1 MDRQLTREEI
11 KSYRE
16 QGFAIVRGSI
26 SATEVA
32 RYLEAANRVVQ
43 DSENYRKDSI
53 LNQWVNV
60 WRLDCV
66 LKELTLH
73 PQIASFA
80 EQLAEAPLRL
90 WHDQLLIKNPNSRAP
105 TEFHQDQPYWPLE
118 NARESITAWVALAD
132 VPVERGCMCF
142 LPGSHQKKT
151 LPRQELNDK
160 NSLFNVCPGLRWLP
174 RVTVPLR
181 AGDCTFH
188 HGRTAHYAHGNETD
202 QYRIAHAIIFTDL
215 ETRFSGASHVV
226 TRPLDLERGQTLPD
240 DYFPPVT
247 EFQSF
252 QEPLIKR

>member
-1 MDRQLTREEI
+1 MQIHDCNRWFLPGELHFDFDA
-11 KSYRE
+11 SFFS
-16 QGFAIVRGSI
+16 FAIVRGSI

-105 TEFHQDQPYWPLE
+105 TEFHQ
-118 NARESITAWVALAD
+118 V
-132 VPVERGCMCF
+132 
-142 LPGSHQKKT
+142 
-151 LPRQELNDK
+151 
-160 NSLFNVCPGLRWLP
+160 
-174 RVTVPLR
+174 
-181 AGDCTFH
+181 
-188 HGRTAHYAHGNETD
+188 
-202 QYRIAHAIIFTDL
+202 
-215 ETRFSGASHVV
+215 SGTPH
-226 TRPLDLERGQTLPD
+226 
-240 DYFPPVT
+240 
-247 EFQSF
+247 
-252 QEPLIKR
+252 